1 MMIGN
6 ALTPWPMRPATVVV
20 GLVRVPP
27 NFLQLWMNLIFFP
40 STTSM
45 MLSGSSV
52 IALILSIFE
61 FSVAMAP
68 MNAPKC
74 LLAASVSFMVRRCA
88 CQLLLGVCQL
98 TFGMF
103 TFTFY
108 ELESSSRRSIRS
120 GMREAR
126 KRNCEGKHCCC
137 CSHPPKTFF
146 AGGGETPLAKS
157 SNAFSDSHP
166 SWERR
171 KAQCEKRGGKGS
183 SPTAHSQ
190 FRLLHPLL
198 TSQTTKE
205 VRYQELRA
213 RRRSSTIGCKI

>member
-1 MMIGN
+1 
-6 ALTPWPMRPATVVV
+6 
-20 GLVRVPP
+20 
-27 NFLQLWMNLIFFP
+27 
-40 STTSM
+40 
-45 MLSGSSV
+45 
-52 IALILSIFE
+52 
-61 FSVAMAP
+61 
-68 MNAPKC
+68 MNAPEC
-74 LLAASVSFMVRRCA
+74 LFAESVSFVVRRCA
-88 CQLLLGVCQL
+88 CQQLLGACQL

-146 AGGGETPLAKS
+146 AGGGKPPLQKVRMPSQTPIHLGKGEK
-157 SNAFSDSHP
+157 D
-166 SWERR
+166 
-171 KAQCEKRGGKGS
+171 QCKKRGGKGS

-213 RRRSSTIGCKI
+213 RRRSSTLDCVKFIMNMKYAKCNMQREGPAGRAGFESMSY

>member
-1 MMIGN
+1 MC
-6 ALTPWPMRPATVVV
+6 
-20 GLVRVPP
+20 
-27 NFLQLWMNLIFFP
+27 FP
-40 STTSM
+40 
-45 MLSGSSV
+45 GWV
-52 IALILSIFE
+52 WGF
-61 FSVAMAP
+61 
-68 MNAPKC
+68 
-74 LLAASVSFMVRRCA
+74 
-88 CQLLLGVCQL
+88 
-98 TFGMF
+98 
-103 TFTFY
+103 FTFY
-108 ELESSSRRSIRS
+108 ELDSSSRWSIRS

-146 AGGGETPLAKS
+146 AGEGKPPLAKS
-157 SNAFSDSHP
+157 LNAFSDSHP

-171 KAQCEKRGGKGS
+171 KSPMRKKGGKGL

-213 RRRSSTIGCKI
+213 CRHSSTLDCVKYIMNMKYAKCNMQREGPAGWAGFESMSY

>member
-1 MMIGN
+1 M
-6 ALTPWPMRPATVVV
+6 VVV

-52 IALILSIFE
+52 IVLILSIFE

-146 AGGGETPLAKS
+146 AGGGGDPPCKKFECLLRLPSILGKEKKPNAKKGGERV
-157 SNAFSDSHP
+157 HP
-166 SWERR
+166 PPPTHNF
-171 KAQCEKRGGKGS
+171 ACFILS
-183 SPTAHSQ
+183 SPPKQRKKFGTRS
-190 FRLLHPLL
+190 F
-198 TSQTTKE
+198 
-205 VRYQELRA
+205 ELVVA
-213 RRRSSTIGCKI
+213 RRH